1 MKQHITIHLRSLITV
16 LVLCMT
22 ITSQAQTLDF
32 RFKSE
37 AAEKLYMV
45 AMHKAISHEGWILA
59 DSLRHMS
66 ENCGDTYGE
75 LMALSIMTRY
85 QFEHA
90 KNISELKRTVKPMMD
105 KGLKSGYINFY
116 YSGLFYLLT
125 YKINR
130 RDFDG
135 VIDYV
140 LQQLDFAARNRHYY
154 GMAVCHLTLGNIYWM
169 KHRAVEAINEY
180 EQGIDCFKR
189 SPNTYHRSF
198 ASAYKMIADSYLMMG
213 KFEELLQTADRTL
226 KIIHQEPVVNGM
238 NGYRAFALF
247 MLNRNQEFTDTYR
260 IFKNNKT
267 DHYEMQPDVE
277 PCLEAMQLICQGKDI
292 QAEQLMARYPD
303 NYYMNFVAIAYYD
316 RRQRYKEMDERMQ
329 ALNIAMYGTVYTS
342 HLTALHYSRAQIDNQ
357 LANIERQD
365 AEHQH
370 KQLKLQQ
377 AKLQLQQT
385 DLELNKS
392 KSLEQ
397 LAQIDAENN
406 RLANGNQQLLNC
418 QLQDSIAN
426 LQKQQ
431 YIERQQQDEHS
442 MKLTIAILIV
452 IILCLLAYILLRRNK
467 KLSIELRNTN
477 NELQD
482 HLVQLQKASALAKL
496 SDEKKTKF
504 IQDMSHEIRTP
515 LNAIVG
521 FTQIL
526 TQAKETLTNTEKGD
540 IVKEVTENSTL
551 LSALVN
557 NILDLTNIETGRYVM
572 QHNTIDI
579 NNLCR
584 NAIDSR
590 KFMKADDVEV
600 VFNSNM
606 TDADTI
612 TGDEHRL
619 FQMLTHMLSNAM
631 KNTEHGIITLDCL
644 YSAKDKNVSFIVTD
658 TGCGIPEDK
667 RNEVFKR
674 FKKLDRFKQGVGL
687 GLEIC
692 RTIAT
697 RMNGSF
703 LLDNQYT
710 GGARFIFTI
719 PIIPSAPDNTEA

>member
-1 MKQHITIHLRSLITV
+1 M
-16 LVLCMT
+16 
-22 ITSQAQTLDF
+22 
-32 RFKSE
+32 
-37 AAEKLYMV
+37 
-45 AMHKAISHEGWILA
+45 
-59 DSLRHMS
+59 
-66 ENCGDTYGE
+66 
-75 LMALSIMTRY
+75 
-85 QFEHA
+85 
-90 KNISELKRTVKPMMD
+90 
-105 KGLKSGYINFY
+105 
-116 YSGLFYLLT
+116 
-125 YKINR
+125 
-130 RDFDG
+130 
-135 VIDYV
+135 
-140 LQQLDFAARNRHYY
+140 
-154 GMAVCHLTLGNIYWM
+154 
-169 KHRAVEAINEY
+169 
-180 EQGIDCFKR
+180 
-189 SPNTYHRSF
+189 
-198 ASAYKMIADSYLMMG
+198 
-213 KFEELLQTADRTL
+213 
-226 KIIHQEPVVNGM
+226 
-238 NGYRAFALF
+238 
-247 MLNRNQEFTDTYR
+247 
-260 IFKNNKT
+260 
-267 DHYEMQPDVE
+267 
-277 PCLEAMQLICQGKDI
+277 
-292 QAEQLMARYPD
+292 
-303 NYYMNFVAIAYYD
+303 
-316 RRQRYKEMDERMQ
+316 
-329 ALNIAMYGTVYTS
+329 
-342 HLTALHYSRAQIDNQ
+342 
-357 LANIERQD
+357 
-365 AEHQH
+365 
-370 KQLKLQQ
+370 
-377 AKLQLQQT
+377 
-385 DLELNKS
+385 
-392 KSLEQ
+392 
-397 LAQIDAENN
+397 
-406 RLANGNQQLLNC
+406 LNC

-442 MKLTIAILIV
+442 MKLTTAILIV
-452 IILCLLAYILLRRNK
+452 IILCMLAYILLRRNK
-467 KLSIELRNTN
+467 KLSIKLRNTN
-477 NELQD
+477 NELQN
-482 HLVQLQKASALAKL
+482 HLVQLQKASALAKQ

-526 TQAKETLTNTEKGD
+526 TQAKETLTNTEKGN

-572 QHNTIDI
+572 QHNTIHI

-619 FQMLTHMLSNAM
+619 FQVFTHMLSNAM
-631 KNTEHGIITLDCL
+631 KNTEHGIITLDSI

-703 LLDNQYT
+703 VLDNQYT

-719 PIIPSAPDNTEA
+719 PVIPSAPDNTEA